1 MNKLGYNHINQIFQ
15 SFIYKKPI
23 LGEKKSTEAG
33 LWNLKIINTVI

>member
-23 LGEKKSTEAG
+23 LGEKSQ
-33 LWNLKIINTVI
+33 LKLDSGILR